1 MRGVEPARM
10 KRLIAALV
18 ASMTCLAMVL
28 GIEPS
33 YRKELPFTP
42 KPIALNEPISC
53 VPDTRVDIAFLDDP
67 ARGKSFSACSVE
79 KEAIPHPLRIAVLG
93 KKADVISLSA
103 SGLLH
108 LWYQVVRR
116 NGWIVV
122 LSGDEATA
130 HAMITIDVKRGAFV
144 YTAAYSVGGKVHVT
158 SLRGRCQND

>member
-1 MRGVEPARM
+1 M

-28 GIEPS
+28 GREPS
-33 YRKELPFTP
+33 YRNELPFTP
-42 KPIALNEPISC
+42 KPIAPNEPITC
-53 VPDTRVDIAFLDDP
+53 APEKRVDIAFLDDP

-79 KEAIPHPLRIAVLG
+79 KQAIPHPLRIAVLG

-116 NGWIVV
+116 NDWIVI

-130 HAMITIDVKRGAFV
+130 HAMITIDLKRGAFV
-144 YTAAYSVGGKVHVT
+144 YTAAYSVGGKVHLT
-158 SLRGRCQND
+158 SSWGRCQND

>member
-1 MRGVEPARM
+1 M

-18 ASMTCLAMVL
+18 ASMTCLAMVF
-28 GIEPS
+28 GREPS
-33 YRKELPFTP
+33 YRNELPFTP
-42 KPIALNEPISC
+42 KPIALNEPITC
-53 VPDTRVDIAFLDDP
+53 VPETRGDIAFLDDP
-67 ARGKSFSACSVE
+67 AREKSFSACSVE

-116 NGWIVV
+116 NERMVV
-122 LSGDEATA
+122 LSGDEAIA
-130 HAMITIDVKRGAFV
+130 HAMITIDLKRGAFV

-158 SLRGRCQND
+158 SLWGRCQND